1 MRRRHVVQERVRG
14 PNDRVGARG
23 ARVDDGQVV
32 VGLQVVAADVLSIQ
46 VGRSNLTSQDTNF
59 FDLICQLLYNL
70 LLTAAYGIL
79 IERCSIKD
87 IPVLL
92 LVPAKCAHEAAT
104 SGVNQLLS

>member
-14 PNDRVGARG
+14 PDDRVGARG

-32 VGLQVVAADVLSIQ
+32 VRLQVVAADVLSIQ
-46 VGRSNLTSQDTNF
+46 VGRSNLTSQDSNF

-70 LLTAAYGIL
+70 LLTAYGIL